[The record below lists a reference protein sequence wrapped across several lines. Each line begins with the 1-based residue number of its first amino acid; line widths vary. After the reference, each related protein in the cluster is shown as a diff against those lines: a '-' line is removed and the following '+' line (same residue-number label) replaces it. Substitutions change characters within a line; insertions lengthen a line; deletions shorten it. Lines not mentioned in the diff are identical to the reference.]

1 MTDAKG
7 FDKNPF
13 LDFNEEFTFTGATKD
28 SILTKGFNLPGVTFG
43 AETSKPNTLSRKQP
57 DNVNFLYQNYFRF
70 QIQGFD
76 TFNYFCQ
83 TVTLPGFG
91 SQSAIEQP
99 TRFTSLKIPSTKVA
113 FDNLEI
119 GFLVDENMSNWRQ
132 IQDWMKTIYLIDS
145 HKGHEK
151 NFNNQYRDAEL
162 ILLNSK
168 SNPNQHIKFKNVFP
182 VSLTGL
188 EFDSTITDLAPF
200 TATASFAFDT
210 YDFVDPES
218 GFSL

>member
-1 MTDAKG
+1 MVRESKIECLTQQGKG
-7 FDKNPF
+7 RKPLLSFTLNTHMSDPKTFEKNPF
-13 LDFNEEFTFTGATKD
+13 LDFREEFTFTGATKD
-28 SILTKGFNLPGVTFG
+28 SIMTNGFNLPGVTFG
-43 AETSKPNTLSRKQP
+43 AETSKPDTLKRKQP

-99 TRFTSLKIPSTKVA
+99 TRFSSLKIPSTKVT

-119 GFLVDENMSNWRQ
+119 GFLVDENMSNWRE
-132 IQDWMKTIYLIDS
+132 IQDWMKSIYLIKD

-151 NFNNQYRDAEL
+151 TSIINIVTLNLFCWIAKVTL
-162 ILLNSK
+162 ICIS
-168 SNPNQHIKFKNVFP
+168 
-182 VSLTGL
+182 SL
-188 EFDSTITDLAPF
+188 EIYFQ
-200 TATASFAFDT
+200 
-210 YDFVDPES
+210 
-218 GFSL
+218 SL